1 MQYHERI
8 KELRLK
14 AKLSQTQVAE
24 VLEVKQQQYQRWE
37 SGKRDFP
44 IAVVVQLAE
53 FFGVSTDYILLG
65 KTESVTED
73 NEEIG

>member
-1 MQYHERI
+1 MQYNERI

-24 VLEVKQQQYQRWE
+24 VLEVKQQEYQRWE
-37 SGKRDFP
+37 SGKHEFP
-44 IAVVVQLAE
+44 IKAIVQLAE

-65 KTESVTED
+65 KTESISEA